1 MNILH
6 VFSSVFNSQ
15 ALYRF
20 KYPFTIFHFI
30 IRYSLF
36 VIHYSLFIIYYC
48 PFHPSYNN
56 KHIGHTEF
64 HYSTW
69 MDTMFC

>member
-36 VIHYSLFIIYYC
+36 VIHYLLFIIVH
-48 PFHPSYNN
+48 FIR
-56 KHIGHTEF
+56 HIIT
-64 HYSTW
+64 SI
-69 MDTMFC
+69 